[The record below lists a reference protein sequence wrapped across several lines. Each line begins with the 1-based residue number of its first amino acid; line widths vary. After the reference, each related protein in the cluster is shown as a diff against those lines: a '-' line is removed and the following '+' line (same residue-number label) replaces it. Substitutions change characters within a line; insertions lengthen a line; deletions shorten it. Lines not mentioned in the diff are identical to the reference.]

1 MSMNALIVKRCL
13 RLTAMPTVSIAATSA
28 ISLTGLEVVIVTSEE
43 LRNEKMYQTTMT
55 IAKNLLK
62 QGVICPEEYGQIDT
76 IMTEK
81 YNPSLGS
88 LLCRIDL
95 IDTP

>member
-1 MSMNALIVKRCL
+1 MSVHTAKRL
-13 RLTAMPTVSIAATSA
+13 SQPMAMPTVSIAATSA

-43 LRNEKMYQTTMT
+43 LCNEKMYQTTMA
-55 IAKNLLK
+55 IVKNLLK

>member
-1 MSMNALIVKRCL
+1 M
-13 RLTAMPTVSIAATSA
+13 
-28 ISLTGLEVVIVTSEE
+28 TSEE
-43 LRNEKMYQTTMT
+43 LRNEKMYQTTMA

>member
-1 MSMNALIVKRCL
+1 MSVHTAKRL
-13 RLTAMPTVSIAATSA
+13 SQPMAMPTVRTAATSA

-81 YNPSLGS
+81 YHPSLGS

>member
-1 MSMNALIVKRCL
+1 MSVHTAKRL
-13 RLTAMPTVSIAATSA
+13 SQPMAMPTVSIAATSA

-81 YNPSLGS
+81 YHPSLGS

>member
-1 MSMNALIVKRCL
+1 MNALIVKRCL

-81 YNPSLGS
+81 YHPSLGS

>member
-1 MSMNALIVKRCL
+1 MSAHIVKRPS
-13 RLTAMPTVSIAATSA
+13 RLMEMPIVSIAAMSATSQ
-28 ISLTGLEVVIVTSEE
+28 TGLEVVPVTKEE
-43 LRNEKMYQTTMT
+43 LRNEKLYQTTMA

-81 YNPSLGS
+81 YHPSLGS
-88 LLCRIDL
+88 LLCRIEF

>member
-1 MSMNALIVKRCL
+1 MEMQI
-13 RLTAMPTVSIAATSA
+13 VSIAATNV
-28 ISLTGLEVVIVTSEE
+28 ILQIGLEVVTVTKEE
-43 LRNEKMYQTTMT
+43 LRNEKLYQTTMN
-55 IAKNLLK
+55 IVKNLLK

-81 YNPSLGS
+81 YHPSLGS

>member
-1 MSMNALIVKRCL
+1 MSVHTAKRL
-13 RLTAMPTVSIAATSA
+13 SQPMAMPTVSIAATSA

>member
-1 MSMNALIVKRCL
+1 MSVHTAKRL
-13 RLTAMPTVSIAATSA
+13 SQPMAMPTVSIAATSA

-62 QGVICPEEYGQIDT
+62 QGVICSEEYGQIDT

-81 YNPSLGS
+81 YHPSLGS

>member
-1 MSMNALIVKRCL
+1 MSVHTAKRL
-13 RLTAMPTVSIAATSA
+13 SQPMAMPTVSIAATSA

-62 QGVICPEEYGQIDT
+62 QGVICPEENAQIDT

-81 YNPSLGS
+81 NNPSLGS